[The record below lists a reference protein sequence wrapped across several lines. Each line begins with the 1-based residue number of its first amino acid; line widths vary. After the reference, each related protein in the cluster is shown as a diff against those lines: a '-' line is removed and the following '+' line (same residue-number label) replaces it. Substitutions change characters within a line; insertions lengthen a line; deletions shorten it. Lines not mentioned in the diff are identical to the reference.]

1 MLTWTQLIIYFE
13 AGMEED
19 TEYRPEHS
27 RITPEALV
35 RIEKAKLYQLI
46 LQNDLFGED
55 AGDEEAIAEV
65 NEEIQAF
72 VLARLETLMGMRS
85 GNDSIMPVAAKL
97 PWSQKQIDALTDLAN
112 RLLLKDTQ
120 QPMVQTPPK
129 PTVNTIRKASTPV
142 KPAPQTAPI
151 PVEKSIPAIP
161 KPTVKPKTKTTTKPL
176 IDSPVQS
183 KDQLSTEQPTEIK
196 IGDERAYAKNI
207 DNPLRKPMPN
217 SQQLEMLV
225 MSQLTGQDA
234 QSVHIGSGYQD
245 ATEQGQASLK
255 VRQMVLA
262 DARSAGVSTV
272 QKGVD

>member
-1 MLTWTQLIIYFE
+1 M
-13 AGMEED
+13 ED
-19 TEYRPEHS
+19 TEYAPDHS
-27 RITPEALV
+27 RITHEALV

-65 NEEIQAF
+65 TEEIQGF

-85 GNDSIMPVAAKL
+85 ANDAVVPVAAKL
-97 PWSQKQIDALTDLAN
+97 PWTPKQIDALTDLAN
-112 RLLLKDTQ
+112 RLLLKESQ

-129 PTVNTIRKASTPV
+129 PNVNTIRKPSAPV
-142 KPAPQTAPI
+142 KRQEPVPSPVIPPVAQPEAMAAPSKPA
-151 PVEKSIPAIP
+151 VP
-161 KPTVKPKTKTTTKPL
+161 KVKPRANAKPL
-176 IDSPVQS
+176 IGNQTQDKPEQVNMN
-183 KDQLSTEQPTEIK
+183 QPTEVK
-196 IGDERAYAKNI
+196 VGDERAYAKNI

-225 MSQLTGQDA
+225 MAQLTGQE
-234 QSVHIGSGYQD
+234 VHAVHNGVGYTD
-245 ATEQGQASLK
+245 TTEQGQAALK